1 VTASSIGSKIASTLQ
16 YEQPLSDNEVAGLAA
31 TFCEIVA
38 AYLTE
43 APSALVC
50 TARVVDGG
58 LARRRL
64 LATTIYSTEAETV
77 SGAPINATLAAQLS
91 TVDGSNLFTKNM
103 SAAFPTAVV
112 APAWNVIP
120 DVPLKFYQME
130 LLSPAGGI
138 YGDDGTLLLKFYSRP
153 YVDGSV
159 SLTFKSI
166 AAGSIPRIHMYAVP
180 LTSYTNTDFSKVIET
195 KHHPTAPLVDG
206 TYNLFVDYKMRKASQ
221 PRNATV
227 QLIIDFDDC
236 ANATASCNN
245 GTCVNGENT
254 FSCVCNDGY
263 SGDYCEMD
271 VDDCIGVVCL
281 NGALCQDL
289 VGDFECTCPPTYFG
303 KLCGSLDDVCA
314 ANDCVNG
321 AECFSDDESAAEYS
335 CECLDGYIGDSCST
349 DIDECA
355 IDPCLNGA
363 TCENLV
369 GSFNCSC
376 VDGWE
381 GDQCERNPNDCLVTE
396 PCKNGASCK
405 DLIGRFE
412 CACALGWSGADCT
425 VDVDE
430 CLSFP
435 CENGGTCAQGLD
447 SGSFECTCVEGFQGN
462 AIIFTQ
468 SNSTSMSTRKH
479 SCSHMHN

>member
-1 VTASSIGSKIASTLQ
+1 
-16 YEQPLSDNEVAGLAA
+16 
-31 TFCEIVA
+31 VA
-38 AYLTE
+38 AYLSE

-64 LATTIYSTEAETV
+64 LATTIYSTEAETA

-91 TVDGSNLFTKNM
+91 TVDGSNLFIENA
-103 SAAFPTAVV
+103 SAAFPTAIVA

-120 DVPLKFYQME
+120 DLPIKFYQME
-130 LLSPAGGI
+130 LLSPAGDI

-159 SLTFKSI
+159 SLTFQNI
-166 AAGSIPRIHMYAVP
+166 AAGSVPRVHTYAVP
-180 LTSYTNTDFSKVIET
+180 LISYTNTEFSKVIDT
-195 KHHPTAPLVDG
+195 KSHPTAPLDDG
-206 TYNLFVDYKMRKASQ
+206 TYNLFVEYTMRKSTSKL
-221 PRNATV
+221 RNATV
-227 QLIIDFDDC
+227 QLVIDFDDC
-236 ANATASCNN
+236 TNATGECIN
-245 GTCVNGENT
+245 GTCINGENT
-254 FSCVCNDGY
+254 FSCACDDGY
-263 SGDYCEMD
+263 SGDFCETD
-271 VDDCIGVVCL
+271 VDDCVGVVCL
-281 NGALCQDL
+281 NGAICQDS
-289 VGDFECTCPPTYFG
+289 VGDFECLCPPNYFG

-314 ANDCVNG
+314 GNDCVNG
-321 AECFSDDESAAEYS
+321 AECLSDDESAAGYS
-335 CECLDGYIGDSCST
+335 CECLDGFIGDACST

-381 GDQCERNPNDCLVTE
+381 GEQCETNPNDCLVTE

-405 DLIGRFE
+405 DLIGGFE
-412 CACALGWSGADCT
+412 CACAPGWSGADCT

-447 SGSFECTCVEGFQGN
+447 SGTFECTCVEGFQGN
-462 AIIFTQ
+462 AIIFTY
-468 SNSTSMSTRKH
+468 SISTIISTQNCSR
-479 SCSHMHN
+479 SCTHN